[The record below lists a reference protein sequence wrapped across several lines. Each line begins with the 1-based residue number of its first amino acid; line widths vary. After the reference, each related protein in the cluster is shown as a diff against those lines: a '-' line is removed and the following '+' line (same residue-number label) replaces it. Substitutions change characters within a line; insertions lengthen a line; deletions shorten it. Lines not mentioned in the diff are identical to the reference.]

1 MTGGRFIALAGL
13 CGLVAV
19 GAAWAAPAEAPAG
32 DYAGRSYVDSAG
44 CAFQRGVMNGTVLW
58 VARVAADG
66 APVCGLAPTFAP
78 EVAVA
83 PKAVR
88 AKAVRAKAAPVVLA
102 GRWLQVGAFADPA
115 NAQRAL
121 ARLGALG
128 LPRATLAVKG
138 GRLKAVLAG
147 PFDDRAAFD
156 AARGALRQAGFADLL
171 ARP

>member
-13 CGLVAV
+13 CGLVAA

-78 EVAVA
+78 EVAAEA
-83 PKAVR
+83 PKVVR
-88 AKAVRAKAAPVVLA
+88 AKAVPVVLA

>member
-1 MTGGRFIALAGL
+1 MTGGRFIGLAGL
-13 CGLVAV
+13 CGLLAA
-19 GAAWAAPAEAPAG
+19 GAAWAAPVEAPAG

-44 CAFQRGVMNGTVLW
+44 CAFQRAVMNGTVLW
-58 VARVAADG
+58 AARVGADG

-78 EVAVA
+78 EVAAVPVA
-83 PKAVR
+83 AVP
-88 AKAVRAKAAPVVLA
+88 AVRAKAAPVVLA

-115 NAQRAL
+115 NADRAL

-128 LPRATLAVKG
+128 LPRATLAVNG

-147 PFDDRAAFD
+147 PFEGRAAFD
-156 AARGALRQAGFADLL
+156 AALGTLRQAGFGELL

>member
-13 CGLVAV
+13 CGLVTA
-19 GAAWAAPAEAPAG
+19 GAAWAAPAEAPAE

-78 EVAVA
+78 EVAAEA
-83 PKAVR
+83 PKVVR
-88 AKAVRAKAAPVVLA
+88 AKAVPVVLA

-156 AARGALRQAGFADLL
+156 AALGALRQAGFADLL